1 MDGVL
6 CQPPARVTLD
16 IDDTCDAVHGHQLC
30 RPQISFQ
37 HLQRDIYGMI
47 SDAKTR
53 FLEVVNREQPD
64 FPILSRIRIIER
76 WRGKGELW
84 GLTGQRI

>member
-16 IDDTCDAVHGHQLC
+16 IDDTCNAMHGHQLC
-30 RPQISFQ
+30 RPRISFQ
-37 HLQRDIYGMI
+37 HLQRDMHGMI

-53 FLEVVNREQPD
+53 FLEVVNREQVQLS
-64 FPILSRIRIIER
+64 ILTASASSSV
-76 WRGKGELW
+76 GVVKASYGA
-84 GLTGQRI
+84 